1 VGELFTKAVLVFG
14 CGNILWGDDGFGPA
28 VANYLEEH
36 YTLPPDVVVRDVGTS
51 IRDIL
56 FDLVLSEQKPK
67 KIIIV
72 DAVDYPDRK
81 PGELFQIPVGGIPE
95 KKAGD
100 FSLHQFPAVNMLQE
114 LKDHSQMEVKI
125 LVAQIQEIPQ
135 EVRPGLPPAL
145 EKAAVAASERIMAE
159 IGGPA
164 APEAAGGLIQSG
176 DQEQREKLLKI

>member
-1 VGELFTKAVLVFG
+1 MVREWFTKSVLVFG

-81 PGELFQIPVGGIPE
+81 PGEIFEIPVEGIPE

-100 FSLHQFPAVNMLQE
+100 FSLHQFPTVNMLQE

-135 EVRPGLPPAL
+135 EVRPGLTPAL
-145 EKAAVAASERIMAE
+145 ENAVVAASQRIMAE
-159 IGGPA
+159 IGGPSVA
-164 APEAAGGLIQSG
+164 SRKYLS
-176 DQEQREKLLKI
+176 